1 MSTPQPSTP
10 KPSTPQPTTP
20 QRTTPQPST
29 PTPSTRNLSDTA
41 LTQAVLASFANA
53 PSERFRTVA
62 QSLVRHLHAFV
73 SEVEPTEQEW
83 ATAIDFLTRTGHIS
97 DDRRQE
103 FILLSDVLGVSM
115 LVIGINH
122 RVPDGATESTVFG
135 PFFVAGAPVVENGDD
150 IARGAPGVPCL
161 MSGRVLSVDGG
172 PLRDA
177 VIDIWQADE
186 DGFYDV
192 QYAELDGARGRAQL
206 RTRADGSF
214 AFWSVLPTAY
224 PIPADGPVGELL
236 AAAGRGPMR
245 PAHVHFMV
253 SAPEHQTLI
262 THVFV
267 AGDEHLDGDAVFGV
281 KASLIAPFERHEA
294 GTAPDG
300 RVLEEPYHTMN
311 YDLVLAPAAGP
322 EEERE

>member
-1 MSTPQPSTP
+1 VSTPPP
-10 KPSTPQPTTP
+10 PAGP
-20 QRTTPQPST
+20 
-29 PTPSTRNLSDTA
+29 TRNLSDDA
-41 LTQAVLASFANA
+41 LTRAVLASFDGA
-53 PSERFRTVA
+53 PSPRFRTVA

-73 SEVEPTEQEW
+73 AEIEPTEEEW
-83 ATAIDFLTRTGHIS
+83 ATAIDFLTRTGHIT
-97 DDRRQE
+97 DERRQE

-135 PFFVAGAPVVENGDD
+135 PFFVAGAPVVRNGDD
-150 IARGAPGVPCL
+150 IANGAPGAPCL
-161 MSGRVLSVDGG
+161 MAGRVLSVDGT
-172 PLRDA
+172 PLGGA
-177 VIDIWQADE
+177 LIDVWQADE
-186 DGFYDV
+186 AGFYDV
-192 QYAELDGARGRAQL
+192 QYADLGAARGRAQL
-206 RTRADGSF
+206 RTDPDGRFS
-214 AFWSVLPTAY
+214 FWSVLPTAY

-253 SAPEHQTLI
+253 SAPGHATLI

-281 KASLIAPFERHEA
+281 KASLIAPFERHQP

-300 RVLEEPYHTMN
+300 RTLAEPYYTMH
-311 YDLVLAPAAGP
+311 YDLVLAPAPDPAP
-322 EEERE
+322 APAPAPRETSP

>member
-1 MSTPQPSTP
+1 VSAPEQP
-10 KPSTPQPTTP
+10 
-20 QRTTPQPST
+20 R
-29 PTPSTRNLSDTA
+29 TRNLSDEA
-41 LTQAVLASFANA
+41 LTAAVLASFEHAGSA
-53 PSERFRTVA
+53 RFKQIA

-73 SEVEPTEQEW
+73 AEVEPSEQEW
-83 ATAIDFLTRTGHIS
+83 AAAIDFLTRTGQIS

-135 PFFVAGAPVVENGDD
+135 PFFVAGAPEVENGGD
-150 IARGAPGVPCL
+150 ISAGAPGIRCL
-161 MSGRVLSVDGG
+161 MSGRVRSVDGT
-172 PLRDA
+172 PLPGA
-177 VIDIWQADE
+177 VIDVWQADE
-186 DGFYDV
+186 AGFYDV
-192 QYAELDGARGRAQL
+192 QYAGLEQPRGRAQL
-206 RTRADGSF
+206 RSRADGSF

-224 PIPADGPVGELL
+224 PIPNDGPVGELL
-236 AAAGRGPMR
+236 RAAGRGPMR

-253 SAPEHQTLI
+253 SAPGYATLI

-294 GTAPDG
+294 GSAPDG
-300 RVLEEPYHTMN
+300 RALAEPFYTLD
-311 YDLVLAPAAGP
+311 YELVLAPAPAAQEDRP
-322 EEERE
+322 